1 MTSSV
6 QKEVKTRATFETLK
20 YLQRPRDQYRAPNS
34 KYIELLDNL
43 SAPPTHTHTQIK
55 KTRRS
60 EYDNTTHPL
69 DQWTNNPF
77 MGQ

>member
-34 KYIELLDNL
+34 KYIGP
-43 SAPPTHTHTQIK
+43 STHTQIK